1 MKLLFVIAAI
11 ALGISTGSAEFP
23 AAPKKGLSGTYHPGQ
38 GLFDAEKEKTCRLD
52 SADGGSLYLVSEHD
66 NPLFESKAP
75 NMVHLIM
82 WWKTA
87 PAAGVRYQLP
97 HPEIEIC
104 YWEKGD
110 LLMFHTFSAQ
120 GWLEFDKVADGKY
133 TTGKL
138 DMKLVRPHHNFSNS
152 DYHYLGGSFKALNP

>member
-1 MKLLFVIAAI
+1 MVLAP
-11 ALGISTGSAEFP
+11 GNTD
-23 AAPKKGLSGTYHPGQ
+23 APKVGKKPISGTFHPGK

-52 SADGGSLYLVSEHD
+52 SAGGSSLYLVGEHD

-75 NMVHLIM
+75 NKVHLLI
-82 WWKTA
+82 WWKTI
-87 PAAGVRYQLP
+87 PEAGVRYQLP
-97 HPEIEIC
+97 HPDIEIC

-120 GWLEFDKVADGKY
+120 GWLEFNKLADGKY
-133 TTGKL
+133 TTGEL

-152 DYHYLGGSFKALNP
+152 DYHYLGGSFKAANP